1 VERIEFDKLILM
13 EGNMRRSRAEKLPFS
28 DIKQVGIVVKDINKA
43 VDYYSSLGIGP
54 FRTLPSGGVP
64 VYTGKK
70 LRGKEAEFTMEIR
83 VAQVG
88 QVELEL
94 IQPLEGESIYKEFL
108 EKKGEG
114 IHHLGFLVRDI
125 DEEEARLT
133 KQGFKA
139 LASGRRPSGGFTYF
153 ETDRVGGVIMEL
165 IQRSPGYLPP
175 VIGER

>member
-1 VERIEFDKLILM
+1 
-13 EGNMRRSRAEKLPFS
+13 
-28 DIKQVGIVVKDINKA
+28 
-43 VDYYSSLGIGP
+43 
-54 FRTLPSGGVP
+54 
-64 VYTGKK
+64 
-70 LRGKEAEFTMEIR
+70 MEIR

-114 IHHLGFLVRDI
+114 LHHLSFFVHDI

-139 LASGRRPSGGFTYF
+139 LASGRRPGGGFTYF
-153 ETDRVGGVIMEL
+153 ETDRVGGVVMEL
-165 IQRSPGYLPP
+165 IQRPLRYLPP